1 MLLQLHRDGEN
12 NLCTF
17 GTLSVNGH
25 VFCRTLEPP
34 PTRYRIP
41 TGTYDV
47 DRDYPSA
54 KFRGFRPLI
63 KVRDGHTGI
72 LIHEGNTA
80 ADTLGCILVGSRY
93 ESGRVV
99 NSRDTLRRLLLLLQ
113 SSVDAIKITVE

>member
-1 MLLQLHRDGEN
+1 MLLLLHRDGEN

-17 GTLSVNGH
+17 GTLSVNNR

-34 PTRYRIP
+34 QTRYRIP

-54 KFRGFRPLI
+54 KFRGFRPLV

-80 ADTLGCILVGSRY
+80 ADTLGCILVGSHY

-99 NSRDTLRRLLLLLQ
+99 NSRDTLRRLLLLMQ
-113 SSVDAIKITVE
+113 SSVDAIKIKVE